1 VESAIG
7 AYLVSQAQTL
17 DYQVYYWRERNIE
30 VDFVLKRRGKTVVL
44 EVKSGRR
51 TTNSGLPAFS
61 EQFHPHKALVI
72 GSGGL
77 PLEDFFTLDLERLF
91 Q

>member
-1 VESAIG
+1 M
-7 AYLVSQAQTL
+7 L
-17 DYQVYYWRERNIE
+17 DYQVYYWRERTLE
-30 VDFVLKRRGKTVVL
+30 VDFVLVRRGKIVAL

-51 TTNSGLPAFS
+51 TMNNGLPAFS
-61 EQFHPHKALVI
+61 AQFHPHKALVV

-77 PLEDFFTLDLERLF
+77 SLEDFFTLDLERLF